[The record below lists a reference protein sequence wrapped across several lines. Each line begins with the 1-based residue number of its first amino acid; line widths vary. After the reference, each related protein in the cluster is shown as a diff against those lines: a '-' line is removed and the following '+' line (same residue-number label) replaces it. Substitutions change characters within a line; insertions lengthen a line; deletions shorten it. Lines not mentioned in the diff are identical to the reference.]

1 MDRRGYQQYKQQS
14 VGSMTPGELLLL
26 LYDELV
32 KRATMASIALDKEEY
47 EAFEGAVDR
56 CIDIVNYLDETL
68 DRQYPIS
75 KDLSRMYEYFTYQ
88 LGRIRIGRN
97 KKELELLRPML
108 ADMRDAFH
116 IAEKNSAAQLRKG
129 GLG

>member
-14 VGSMTPGELLLL
+14 VNTMTGGELLLL

-32 KRATMASIALDKEEY
+32 KRGTIASIALDKADY
-47 EAFEGAVDR
+47 PAFEAAIDR

-68 DRQYPIS
+68 DRKYPIS

-88 LGRIRIGRN
+88 LGAIKIGRN
-97 KKELELLRPML
+97 KRELEQIRPML
-108 ADMRDAFH
+108 AEMRDAFH
-116 IAEKNSAAQLRKG
+116 TAEKNSAGQTAQGNR
-129 GLG
+129 